1 MQDNLVPST
10 SISALKIFHGGQ
22 GREAV
27 LAQAAAAGYRQSWDW
42 KRQGRKVVKDQKP
55 SAIVLL
61 ETDLL
66 TNDAKR
72 KIELLG
78 PDPGKVYLN
87 EDTVVLRSI
96 PLYSLDQTRPYQ
108 PKQRTIA
115 TWIFADLFCRRRD
128 RFIVETSNGWRASA
142 PGDKLTEARIA
153 VHLNHR
159 EKIGV
164 FAGKT
169 TSFLA
174 IDLDLTSQ
182 RAGVDEHLQL
192 VEVLLHEIPEMLD
205 DLDAKCWFAQIKD
218 ENAEGIHFYFILNKP
233 KATKAARLSL
243 RRCLRRIAENHPVLM
258 QRALDAGLKPL
269 WLPNT
274 KVPTPTDKWAVLT
287 HESQEPSNKRQL
299 VEIYP
304 DLPGRGL
311 NAGNGF
317 RLPLCRGRTVLID
330 RPLSDL
336 DGKAD
341 VVSFIEWVQGE
352 RRKNMPVADLLDYYK
367 ERLVKAE
374 QAEAPSSAAEHA
386 EEPLQS
392 GLGPLKRRTWRIL
405 TGYWLGHSQPEG
417 CLNRVL
423 VISARI
429 LFFEGLS
436 KDKAESLLL
445 DYATSIPNPVS
456 TRIADPT
463 RRRDLEKAVHDAV
476 ETAFNGNLGQ
486 ADPELSDEKLRRSV
500 ATWSG
505 KGLFLS
511 DQSTWAATY
520 SHKPLPNVELSEI
533 QKEAVASY
541 LAPLLST
548 HDCHGQ
554 DSKVVAVQVATKA
567 VAFVMKMERGES
579 PISMTLWKKFLTED
593 CKLRVG
599 KKAKATKIVQCLLE
613 LGLIQ
618 RRKKGNSF
626 QGPSFYTR
634 GPGGGLHS
642 IY

>member
-1 MQDNLVPST
+1 MQDNLVPSI
-10 SISALKIFHGGQ
+10 SISATKIFHSGQ
-22 GREAV
+22 GREAS
-27 LAQAAAAGYRQSWDW
+27 LKQAAVAGYRQGWDW
-42 KRQGRKVVKDQKP
+42 KRQGRKVRKDQKP
-55 SAIVLL
+55 SGILIL

-87 EDTVVLRSI
+87 DDTVVLRSI

-115 TWIFADLFCRRRD
+115 TWMFADLFCNRRD
-128 RFIVETSNGWRASA
+128 RFIVETSSGWRASA

-153 VHLNHR
+153 SHLNHK

-205 DLDAKCWFAQIKD
+205 DLDAKCWFAQVKNED
-218 ENAEGIHFYFILNKP
+218 AEGIHIFFVINKP
-233 KATKAARLSL
+233 KATKVARLSL
-243 RRCLRRIAENHPVLM
+243 RRCLRRIAEKHPVLM
-258 QRALDAGLKPL
+258 QRAMNAGLKPL
-269 WLPNT
+269 WLPDPNE
-274 KVPTPTDKWAVLT
+274 PTPADKWAVLT
-287 HESQEPSNKRQL
+287 FQLQEPTNKRQL
-299 VEIYP
+299 VEVYP
-304 DLPGRGL
+304 DFPGRGL
-311 NAGNGF
+311 DAGNGF
-317 RLPLCRGRTVLID
+317 RLPLCRGRMVLID
-330 RPLSDL
+330 RPLPDL

-341 VVSFIEWVQGE
+341 VVSFIEWVQDE
-352 RRKNMPVADLLDYYK
+352 RRKNMTVADLLDFYR
-367 ERLVKAE
+367 ERLVRAE
-374 QAEAPSSAAEHA
+374 QVEQSSSPVAEAERPED
-386 EEPLQS
+386 
-392 GLGPLKRRTWRIL
+392 GLGPLKRRTWRVL

-445 DYATSIPNPVS
+445 DYATRIPTPVS
-456 TRIADPT
+456 ARIADPT
-463 RRRDLEKAVHDAV
+463 RRRELEKAVHDAV
-476 ETAFNGNLGQ
+476 EVAFNGNVGQ

-511 DQSTWAATY
+511 DQSTWGTTY
-520 SHKPLPNVELSEI
+520 SHEPLPNVELSES
-533 QKEAVASY
+533 QKQAVASY
-541 LAPLLST
+541 LVPLLST

-554 DSKVVAVQVATKA
+554 DSKVAAVQVATKA
-567 VAFVMKMERGES
+567 VAFVMKMEKGEC
-579 PISMTLWKKFLTED
+579 PISISLWQKFLTED

-599 KKAKATKIVQCLLE
+599 KKAKATKIVQCLVE
-613 LGLIQ
+613 IGLIQ

-626 QGPSFYTR
+626 QGPSAYTR
-634 GPGGGLHS
+634 VPEGAP
-642 IY
+642 